1 MSPVVVED
9 CRAMG
14 ITWVL
19 IDHDVADEGG
29 VADLSFAKLPA
40 ARPRVRYQLD
50 GDQLEAMVVQ
60 GSLEEAVQ
68 GVDQPHEPITTRGHE
83 VRKVERVASP
93 VDPVLPT
100 TAGLE
105 ALARLQRGSEVVFD
119 TTLGGL
125 QVRGLLEAGT
135 ADGEAVIVP
144 CIGEHIRHIVVTADN
159 RLLVLTEV
167 ADQPRGIE
175 VESGDLEAV
184 AGALWA
190 VPREVT
196 DSRITVYPEQD
207 VTVAFQDGQWV
218 VQADHSEQ
226 KLTLVLPLVFPAER
240 FPDA

>member
-1 MSPVVVED
+1 
-9 CRAMG
+9 MG
-14 ITWVL
+14 TTWVL
-19 IDHDVADEGG
+19 IDHVVDEEG
-29 VADLSFAKLPA
+29 AAELSFARLA
-40 ARPRVRYQLD
+40 SDRPRVRYQLD
-50 GDQLEAMVVQ
+50 DGQLEAMVVQ

-68 GVDQPHEPITTRGHE
+68 GIDQPHEPITTGGHE
-83 VRKVERVASP
+83 VRKVGGVASP

-105 ALARLQRGSEVVFD
+105 ALSRLQRGSEVVFD

-125 QVRGLLEAGT
+125 QVRGLLEAST
-135 ADGEAVIVP
+135 TDGETVIVP
-144 CIGEHIRHIVVTADN
+144 CIGEHIRHIVVTANN

-175 VESGDLEAV
+175 VEPGDLDTV
-184 AGALWA
+184 AGAMWA

-207 VTVAFQDGQWV
+207 VTVAFQDGQWLV
-218 VQADHSEQ
+218 EADHPEQ
-226 KLTLVLPLVFPAER
+226 KLSLVLPLVFPAER